1 MAILNRKLFN
11 RGGPVSSRGV
21 GITSGLVPRYKHG
34 GSISE
39 HTTKEKFVDN
49 MEMLKGL
56 NLFQPQTFD
65 AKENMTP
72 YLLDLSARLLGGTSK
87 RGGIGGALEIGGQAV
102 GGANPLLSKALQN
115 KREFEATDQEAPLKQ
130 MALQMALEKGEKPQY
145 TRVKPGESLYKDGEL
160 VVEKIMPEKNQQL
173 IKLNPNQ
180 ILIDPITKQEVARG
194 MVNADTDFF
203 KLNPGQKIFD
213 KNNKVI
219 AFYEDTDDAVIK
231 LNPGQKAF
239 DKDGNL
245 LFESPA
251 LAKEGKIFKLNPGQ
265 KAFDANGQEIASGAP
280 KEIKLNPGQKAFDAN
295 GNLLFESPAL
305 AKEEKTFKLSQ
316 GQKAFDAAGNEIAS
330 VAPKETRPID
340 TSITVSAG
348 SKVINKETG
357 EVIFDNPSNQDQ
369 TKIYKAQPGST
380 LVNEAGEVIY
390 KAPEKKEYFKLK
402 EGESIY
408 NQKGEVIATG
418 TSTVANIDTY
428 RDFATAEERQQFL
441 VNTLSKKAGFDTDGR
456 VMIENLPF
464 DEQQRLEL
472 AMQSVDLIYKQQ
484 VENWGDTQKEYL
496 ATISD
501 VYTLET
507 QLDQAEENLMNETEL
522 VATGPVTGRI
532 TPLFGVFENLT
543 GLSLP
548 TIFNN
553 VLGKNVLL
561 TTLQKDEINRLQ
573 NQIAI
578 SFQKQ
583 MKGQVNT
590 FEAKQIVQSMFNVN
604 KLPGSN
610 KVAIDNMRFIND
622 MNKAMIDIS
631 QNSKTY
637 AEFSRG
643 VQQWKKDN
651 KLPQLIPETEKKQ
664 NIKDEYGLTDEEA
677 GITG

>member
-1 MAILNRKLFN
+1 MAVLNRKLFN

-21 GITSGLVPRYKHG
+21 GITSGLVPVQKFQEG
-34 GSISE
+34 GKVSKLGALS
-39 HTTKEKFVDN
+39 
-49 MEMLKGL
+49 
-56 NLFQPQTFD
+56 P
-65 AKENMTP
+65 A
-72 YLLDLSARLLGGTSK
+72 LLDFGGRLLSSKSLQGGVT
-87 RGGIGGALEIGGQAV
+87 GGLDILGQSLSGSAPSFAAGLQTYRAGQEEDTDRQIEKDAEGYQRYVDTGERVFPDAV
-102 GGANPLLSKALQN
+102 LPVK
-115 KREFEATDQEAPLKQ
+115 E
-130 MALQMALEKGEKPQY
+130 EKPQY
-145 TRVKPGESLYKDGEL
+145 DVVKQGESLYRDGKL
-160 VVEKIMPEKNQQL
+160 VVERMNVEKDK
-173 IKLNPNQ
+173 KLYKLAPNV
-180 ILIDPITKQEVARG
+180 ILYGEDGSEVARG
-194 MVNADTDFF
+194 MDKADTEVY

-213 KNNKVI
+213 KGGKVI
-219 AFYEDTDDAVIK
+219 AFYEKPDDSIIK

-239 DKDGNL
+239 DID
-245 LFESPA
+245 
-251 LAKEGKIFKLNPGQ
+251 
-265 KAFDANGQEIASGAP
+265 
-280 KEIKLNPGQKAFDAN
+280 

>member
-1 MAILNRKLFN
+1 MNNIFNRKLFFN
-11 RGGPVSSRGV
+11 RGGQVSARGT
-21 GITSGLVPRYKHG
+21 GITDGLVPVQKFEKG
-34 GSISE
+34 GKVSRLEALSP
-39 HTTKEKFVDN
+39 F
-49 MEMLKGL
+49 
-56 NLFQPQTFD
+56 
-65 AKENMTP
+65 
-72 YLLDLSARLLGGTSK
+72 LLDVGGRLLGGTSMT
-87 RGGIGGALEIGGQAV
+87 GNFGEIAGQAV
-102 GGANPLLSKALQN
+102 AGAAPTLSEGLKTYRAGQ
-115 KREFEATDQEAPLKQ
+115 EEDTDRQI
-130 MALQMALEKGEKPQY
+130 EKDAEGYQRYVDTGERVFPNAVLPVEKPQY
-145 TRVKPGESLYKDGEL
+145 DIVKPGESLYKDGKL
-160 VVEKIMPEKNQQL
+160 VVERMNVEENK
-173 IKLNPNQ
+173 KLYKLAPNVS
-180 ILIDPITKQEVARG
+180 LFNEDGVEVAKG
-194 MVNADTDFF
+194 MDRADTEVY
-203 KLNPGQKIFD
+203 KLNPGQKVFD
-213 KNNKVI
+213 KGGKVI
-219 AFYEDTDDAVIK
+219 AFYEKPDDSIIK

-239 DKDGNL
+239 DID
-245 LFESPA
+245 
-251 LAKEGKIFKLNPGQ
+251 
-265 KAFDANGQEIASGAP
+265 
-280 KEIKLNPGQKAFDAN
+280 

-330 VAPKETRPID
+330 VAPKETKPID

-380 LVNEAGEVIY
+380 LVNEAGKVIY

-408 NQKGEVIATG
+408 DEKGEVIATG

>member
-1 MAILNRKLFN
+1 MSVFNRKLFFN
-11 RGGPVSSRGV
+11 RGGQVSARGT
-21 GITSGLVPRYKHG
+21 GITDGLVPVQKFEKG
-34 GSISE
+34 GKVSRLEALSP
-39 HTTKEKFVDN
+39 F
-49 MEMLKGL
+49 
-56 NLFQPQTFD
+56 
-65 AKENMTP
+65 
-72 YLLDLSARLLGGTSK
+72 LLDVGGRLLGGTSMT
-87 RGGIGGALEIGGQAV
+87 GNFGEIAGQAV
-102 GGANPLLSKALQN
+102 AGAAPTLSEGLKTYRAGQ
-115 KREFEATDQEAPLKQ
+115 EEDTDRQI
-130 MALQMALEKGEKPQY
+130 EKDAEGYQRYVDTGERVFPNAVLPVEKPQY
-145 TRVKPGESLYKDGEL
+145 DIVKPGESLYKDGKL
-160 VVEKIMPEKNQQL
+160 VVERMNVEENK
-173 IKLNPNQ
+173 KLYKLAPNVS
-180 ILIDPITKQEVARG
+180 LFNEDGVEVAKG
-194 MVNADTDFF
+194 MDRADTEVY
-203 KLNPGQKIFD
+203 KLNPGQKVFD
-213 KNNKVI
+213 KGGKVI
-219 AFYEDTDDAVIK
+219 AFYEKPDDSIIK

-239 DKDGNL
+239 DID
-245 LFESPA
+245 
-251 LAKEGKIFKLNPGQ
+251 
-265 KAFDANGQEIASGAP
+265 
-280 KEIKLNPGQKAFDAN
+280 

-330 VAPKETRPID
+330 VAPKETKPID

-380 LVNEAGEVIY
+380 LVNEAGKVIY

-408 NQKGEVIATG
+408 DEKGEVIATG

>member
-1 MAILNRKLFN
+1 MAVLNRKLFN

-21 GITSGLVPRYKHG
+21 GITSGLVPVQKFQEG
-34 GSISE
+34 GKVSRLGALS
-39 HTTKEKFVDN
+39 
-49 MEMLKGL
+49 
-56 NLFQPQTFD
+56 P
-65 AKENMTP
+65 A
-72 YLLDLSARLLGGTSK
+72 LLDFGGRLLASKSLQGGVT
-87 RGGIGGALEIGGQAV
+87 GGLDILGQSLSGSAPSFAEGLKTYRAGQEEDTDRQIEKDAEGYQRYVDTGERVFPDAV
-102 GGANPLLSKALQN
+102 LPVK
-115 KREFEATDQEAPLKQ
+115 E
-130 MALQMALEKGEKPQY
+130 EKPQY
-145 TRVKPGESLYKDGEL
+145 DIVKPGESLYKDGKL
-160 VVEKIMPEKNQQL
+160 VVERMNVEKDK
-173 IKLNPNQ
+173 KLYKLAPNV
-180 ILIDPITKQEVARG
+180 ILYGEDGSEVARG
-194 MVNADTDFF
+194 MDRTDTEVY
-203 KLNPGQKIFD
+203 KLNPGQKVFD
-213 KNNKVI
+213 KGGKVI
-219 AFYEDTDDAVIK
+219 AFYEKPDDSIIK

-239 DKDGNL
+239 DID
-245 LFESPA
+245 
-251 LAKEGKIFKLNPGQ
+251 
-265 KAFDANGQEIASGAP
+265 
-280 KEIKLNPGQKAFDAN
+280 

>member
-1 MAILNRKLFN
+1 MN
-11 RGGPVSSRGV
+11 V
-21 GITSGLVPRYKHG
+21 
-34 GSISE
+34 
-39 HTTKEKFVDN
+39 EKD
-49 MEMLKGL
+49 K
-56 NLFQPQTFD
+56 
-65 AKENMTP
+65 K
-72 YLLDLSARLLGGTSK
+72 
-87 RGGIGGALEIGGQAV
+87 
-102 GGANPLLSKALQN
+102 
-115 KREFEATDQEAPLKQ
+115 
-130 MALQMALEKGEKPQY
+130 
-145 TRVKPGESLYKDGEL
+145 LYKLAPNVILYGEDG
-160 VVEKIMPEKNQQL
+160 N
-173 IKLNPNQ
+173 
-180 ILIDPITKQEVARG
+180 EVARG
-194 MVNADTDFF
+194 MDRADTEVY
-203 KLNPGQKIFD
+203 KLNPGQKVFD
-213 KNNKVI
+213 KGGKVI
-219 AFYEDTDDAVIK
+219 AFYEKPDDSIIK
-231 LNPGQKAF
+231 LNPG
-239 DKDGNL
+239 
-245 LFESPA
+245 E
-251 LAKEGKIFKLNPGQ
+251 
-265 KAFDANGQEIASGAP
+265 KAFDAA
-280 KEIKLNPGQKAFDAN
+280 

-316 GQKAFDAAGNEIAS
+316 GEKAFDAAGNEIAS
-330 VAPKETRPID
+330 VAPKETKPID

-408 NQKGEVIATG
+408 DEKGEVIATG
-418 TSTVANIDTY
+418 TSTLDNIDTY
-428 RDFATAEERQQFL
+428 HTFKTADERQQFL
-441 VNTLSKKAGFDTDGR
+441 VNTLSKKAGYDIDGR

>member
-1 MAILNRKLFN
+1 VL
-11 RGGPVSSRGV
+11 PV
-21 GITSGLVPRYKHG
+21 
-34 GSISE
+34 
-39 HTTKEKFVDN
+39 
-49 MEMLKGL
+49 
-56 NLFQPQTFD
+56 
-65 AKENMTP
+65 
-72 YLLDLSARLLGGTSK
+72 
-87 RGGIGGALEIGGQAV
+87 
-102 GGANPLLSKALQN
+102 
-115 KREFEATDQEAPLKQ
+115 
-130 MALQMALEKGEKPQY
+130 EKPQY
-145 TRVKPGESLYKDGEL
+145 DIVKPGESLYKDGKL
-160 VVEKIMPEKNQQL
+160 VVERMNVEENK
-173 IKLNPNQ
+173 KLYKLAPNVS
-180 ILIDPITKQEVARG
+180 LFNEDGVEVAKG
-194 MVNADTDFF
+194 MDRADTEVY
-203 KLNPGQKIFD
+203 KLNPGQKVFD
-213 KNNKVI
+213 KGGKVI
-219 AFYEDTDDAVIK
+219 AFYEKPDDSIIK

-239 DKDGNL
+239 DID
-245 LFESPA
+245 
-251 LAKEGKIFKLNPGQ
+251 
-265 KAFDANGQEIASGAP
+265 
-280 KEIKLNPGQKAFDAN
+280 

-330 VAPKETRPID
+330 VAPKETKPID

-380 LVNEAGEVIY
+380 LVNEAGKVIY

-408 NQKGEVIATG
+408 DEKGEVIATG

>member
-1 MAILNRKLFN
+1 MAVLNRKLFN

-21 GITSGLVPRYKHG
+21 GITSGLVPVQKFQEG
-34 GSISE
+34 GKVSRLGALS
-39 HTTKEKFVDN
+39 
-49 MEMLKGL
+49 
-56 NLFQPQTFD
+56 P
-65 AKENMTP
+65 A
-72 YLLDLSARLLGGTSK
+72 LLDFGGRLLASKSLQGGVT
-87 RGGIGGALEIGGQAV
+87 GGLDILGQSLSGSAPSFAEGLKTYRAGQEEDTDRQIEKDAEGYQRYVDTGERVFPDAV
-102 GGANPLLSKALQN
+102 LPVK
-115 KREFEATDQEAPLKQ
+115 E
-130 MALQMALEKGEKPQY
+130 EKPQY
-145 TRVKPGESLYKDGEL
+145 DIVKPGESLYKDGKL
-160 VVEKIMPEKNQQL
+160 VVERMNVEKDK
-173 IKLNPNQ
+173 KLYKLAPNV
-180 ILIDPITKQEVARG
+180 ILYGEDGSEVARG
-194 MVNADTDFF
+194 MDKADTEVY

-213 KNNKVI
+213 KGGKVI
-219 AFYEDTDDAVIK
+219 AFYEKPDDSIIK

-239 DKDGNL
+239 DID
-245 LFESPA
+245 
-251 LAKEGKIFKLNPGQ
+251 
-265 KAFDANGQEIASGAP
+265 
-280 KEIKLNPGQKAFDAN
+280 

-408 NQKGEVIATG
+408 DEKGEVIATG

-643 VQQWKKDN
+643 VQQWKKNN
-651 KLPQLIPETEKKQ
+651 KLPQLIPEAEKKQ